1 MRENV
6 ERTSNAEQELETFS
20 VLLYEI
26 LEYLLVKNQLL
37 IYFSNL
43 PNSSYLL
50 ILFRSLYSNNLLI
63 MDLSD

>member
-37 IYFSNL
+37 IYFFQFTKFL
-43 PNSSYLL
+43 VSSDF
-50 ILFRSLYSNNLLI
+50 I
-63 MDLSD
+63 